1 MFNHLLKVSLG
12 RRQTRR
18 FPNWPRKRSWRRLT
32 MLFGG
37 EWLPHPRIAF
47 DPVFVHLIFCVMR
60 CPGHY
65 VHGQGKLQ
73 QFRWKLRSTNVH
85 LQGWK
90 VRKHMQLRTLTQ
102 HCLRW
107 VTYVHW
113 TMDIVQ
119 FKNVQNYGFQWQWHL
134 PRDFLGAPHPNMG
147 EPVISRIGHCTK
159 GASAN
164 PQEWILRFNCHQNVF
179 LAFQV
184 CLAWLAALYLPYNGY
199 WASTNGLLWSDLWLL
214 LLLKLHNGWSCPT
227 QTFKFM
233 LGVTLLYFHK

>member
-1 MFNHLLKVSLG
+1 MSGCLILELLLIPFLFILSSVSWDVLDIMFMDKG
-12 RRQTRR
+12 R
-18 FPNWPRKRSWRRLT
+18 
-32 MLFGG
+32 
-37 EWLPHPRIAF
+37 
-47 DPVFVHLIFCVMR
+47 
-60 CPGHY
+60 
-65 VHGQGKLQ
+65 KLQ

-164 PQEWILRFNCHQNVF
+164 PQERISHSPLQLSSKCFFSNSGF
-179 LAFQV
+179 LG
-184 CLAWLAALYLPYNGY
+184 LAGRIIPAI
-199 WASTNGLLWSDLWLL
+199 
-214 LLLKLHNGWSCPT
+214 
-227 QTFKFM
+227 
-233 LGVTLLYFHK
+233 